1 MNDLTTP
8 TRTVTRNVAIT
19 LTASQ
24 DEVNFN
30 EIFALDDPAV
40 ATQALGMVQAFQKAL
55 VLDEENDS
63 LRFSVQKAKEVIDD
77 NPEMGIIA
85 FTDQTIEQKTSAV
98 QVMVDKVLDV
108 LNKVLGVTLSDKPK
122 EKLTSAI
129 ENAFTGLDE
138 QKDDAWI
145 FWNHEKAHKTTYQ
158 YNILFGVKSQ
168 DTGLF
173 LYGLPMGMEIT
184 VDIEKEKLLFIT
196 LKDKESY
203 KVHIQSLSVVELI
216 KQPVSNSPVS
226 FVAASQSIGSHEEA
240 TTFISQ
246 LKQQKPLEIK

>member
-1 MNDLTTP
+1 MNDLTTS

-19 LTASQ
+19 LTANE

-40 ATQALGMVQAFQKAL
+40 SAQALGMVQVFQKAL

-63 LRFSVQKAKEVIDD
+63 LRFNVQKAKEVIDE

-98 QVMVDKVLDV
+98 QVMVDKVLEV

-122 EKLTSAI
+122 QKLTGAI

-145 FWNHEKAHKTTYQ
+145 FWNHEQAHKTTYQ

-173 LYGLPMGMEIT
+173 LYGLPMGMKIT
-184 VDIEKEKLLFIT
+184 VDIDKSKVLFIT

-203 KVHIQSLSVVELI
+203 KVHLQSLSVVELV
-216 KQPVSNSPVS
+216 KQPFTNAPIS
-226 FVAASQSIGSHEEA
+226 FAAGTQSIRSHEDA

-246 LKQQKPLEIK
+246 LKQKKPLEIK